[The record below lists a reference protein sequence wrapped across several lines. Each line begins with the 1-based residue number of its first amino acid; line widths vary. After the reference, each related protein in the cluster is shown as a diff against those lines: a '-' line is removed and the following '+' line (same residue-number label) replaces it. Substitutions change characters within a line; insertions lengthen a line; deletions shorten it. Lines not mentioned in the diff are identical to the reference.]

1 MSAAA
6 PFASAAERNARPI
19 LGVIEHE
26 LSDATSVL
34 EIGTGTAQQ
43 TVVFARY
50 LPLTLWQTSDLTSNH
65 EGIRARLTAAGLDNV
80 RHPLCLDVRDAKAEA
95 AQYDA
100 VYSSNT
106 AHIMDEPTVE
116 AMFRYVAVTL
126 RESGSFLLYGPFRLN
141 GGFTTESNARFDQSL
156 RRQDPTMGIRDLE
169 WLDILAARRGMRRHR
184 LYSMPANN
192 FLVVWKKDRTYP
204 DLSRLSD

>member
-50 LPLTLWQTSDLTSNH
+50 LP
-65 EGIRARLTAAGLDNV
+65 
-80 RHPLCLDVRDAKAEA
+80 P
-95 AQYDA
+95 
-100 VYSSNT
+100 
-106 AHIMDEPTVE
+106 
-116 AMFRYVAVTL
+116 
-126 RESGSFLLYGPFRLN
+126 
-141 GGFTTESNARFDQSL
+141 
-156 RRQDPTMGIRDLE
+156 
-169 WLDILAARRGMRRHR
+169 
-184 LYSMPANN
+184 
-192 FLVVWKKDRTYP
+192 
-204 DLSRLSD
+204 